1 MGAHQRFH
9 APPIS
14 NSSWGPAAFVLAVVV
29 GLGFFI
35 RESCQPPPVVPAD
48 APAEIFSAER
58 AFQRLVRLLGDE
70 SPHPLGSAANEE
82 VRRRILH
89 DLDDLGLDPE
99 VNDHWVSGSNNWST
113 SLVRA
118 RNVMAEL
125 PSSNPELPAILLAC
139 HYDSVPAGPGASDDG
154 AAVAT
159 LLEIAGI
166 LMKERPLARPVILL
180 FTDGE
185 ELGLHGARG
194 FLRFNPVADRVG
206 MIINFEA
213 RGSSG
218 GSLMFET
225 SSKNGWMISQVAR
238 GLKRPM
244 SSSAYI
250 TVYRM
255 MPNSSDLTV
264 FMRSE
269 LAGINFAYIGR
280 PKHYHTPLDNLANL
294 DRRSLQHHGDNAL
307 GMVRQLLSSEWTTA
321 TSDDDAVYTDIA
333 SLFII
338 AWPARMG
345 PWIAGL
351 LLLAIYLPFHFL
363 RRHNRWNSLQIVRA
377 ISCWILCNL
386 IGITS
391 GWLGAWALQKLDPT
405 FTPWPDAMYLDVLV
419 PCLCAGMGVLL
430 TLLFFRPRPALLFL
444 IHGLILTIG
453 GLVLAIL
460 LPGFSYLFLLPAAGV
475 ALASILLLAHGKES
489 PVALTI
495 SSLLVASITT
505 ILAVPFL
512 LRLPESL
519 GVSFSPP
526 ALSALV
532 ALLLLPILPLLTT
545 VRSALVRRTA
555 LLLGLCAFAIGSLAL
570 QTPAFTADAPQQV
583 TLTYLEQENAEE
595 AQVSLSTWEGQVPDS
610 LAEDLSKLEQPN
622 PLYSVAGTP
631 YQTEKS
637 GLTAPEVELLNWNAE
652 GTLHRAK
659 LRFTSATPHQQ
670 ILAGILQTQ
679 NLKTIS
685 ALGNDLPISTGTKDG
700 RRWIRFRGV
709 PEDGIEIELTWEG
722 PAILPLVLVG
732 TSLGLPSHLEALAAK
747 RDRLPACSAHM
758 GDQSLVTRKVILE
771 SPVF

>member
-1 MGAHQRFH
+1 M
-9 APPIS
+9 
-14 NSSWGPAAFVLAVVV
+14 
-29 GLGFFI
+29 
-35 RESCQPPPVVPAD
+35 
-48 APAEIFSAER
+48 
-58 AFQRLVRLLGDE
+58 
-70 SPHPLGSAANEE
+70 
-82 VRRRILH
+82 
-89 DLDDLGLDPE
+89 
-99 VNDHWVSGSNNWST
+99 NDHWVSGSNNWST

-166 LMKERPLARPVILL
+166 LMKETPLARPVILL

-194 FLRFNPVADRVG
+194 FSRFNPVADRVG

-225 SSKNGWMISQVAR
+225 SPQNGWMISQVAR

-264 FMRSE
+264 FMQRE

-294 DRRSLQHHGDNAL
+294 DQRSLQHHGDNAL
-307 GMVRQLLSSEWTTA
+307 GMVRQLLTTEWTTA

-333 SLFII
+333 ARFII

-363 RRHNRWNSLQIVRA
+363 RRRHRWNSLQIVRA
-377 ISCWILCNL
+377 ISCWVLCNL

-391 GWLGAWALQKLDPT
+391 GWLGAWALQKVDPT
-405 FTPWPDAMYLDVLV
+405 STPWPDAMYLDVLV

-444 IHGLILTIG
+444 IHGLALANG

-475 ALASILLLAHGKES
+475 ALASILLLARGKAS
-489 PVALTI
+489 PTALTI
-495 SSLLVASITT
+495 SSLLVAGITT
-505 ILAVPFL
+505 TLAVPFL

-519 GVSFSPP
+519 GVSYSPP
-526 ALSALV
+526 AVSALV

-545 VRSALVRRTA
+545 VSPALVRRTA
-555 LLLGLCAFAIGSLAL
+555 LLLGLCAFAVGFFAL
-570 QTPAFTADAPQQV
+570 QTPAFTAEAPQQV
-583 TLTYLEQENAEE
+583 TLTYLEQEGAEK

-610 LAEDLSKLEQPN
+610 LAEDLPKLEHPN
-622 PLYSVAGTP
+622 ALYSVSGSP

-652 GTLHRAK
+652 GSLHRAK
-659 LRFTSATPHQQ
+659 VRFKNATPHQQ
-670 ILAGILQTQ
+670 ILVGIPQTQ
-679 NLKTIS
+679 NLRSIS
-685 ALGNDLPISTGTKDG
+685 ALFLGNDLPIPTGTEDG

-758 GDQSLVTRKVILE
+758 GDQSIVIKEVILE